1 MEINALDSIAEKAL
15 TSLQHK
21 FPAFSFSVPR
31 FSHRPEVERSIQTYL
46 RFLSL
51 SLHILVKMF
60 RFFKRLAV
68 ILSQSLATVLNN
80 KKIDDI
86 LGSSLTPHFLHTF
99 VLEGKANALTTG
111 IVSTLGNIL
120 EAEST
125 PVITYQQQHYVF

>member
-60 RFFKRLAV
+60 RFKRLAV
-68 ILSQSLATVLNN
+68 ILSQSLATALNN
-80 KKIDDI
+80 KK
-86 LGSSLTPHFLHTF
+86 
-99 VLEGKANALTTG
+99 
-111 IVSTLGNIL
+111 
-120 EAEST
+120 
-125 PVITYQQQHYVF
+125 